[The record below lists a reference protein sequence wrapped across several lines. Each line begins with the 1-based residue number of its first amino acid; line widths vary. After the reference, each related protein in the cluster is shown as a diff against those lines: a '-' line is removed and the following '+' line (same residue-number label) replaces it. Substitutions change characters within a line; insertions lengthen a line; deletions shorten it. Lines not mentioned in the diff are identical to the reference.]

1 MANRK
6 HIMHQQRTH
15 SNSKFSG
22 GGEFLTGKEAGQN
35 NPILSEN
42 YFLVIYQ
49 LIQSIHN
56 IYTYK

>member
-22 GGEFLTGKEAGQN
+22 GGSF
-35 NPILSEN
+35 
-42 YFLVIYQ
+42 
-49 LIQSIHN
+49 
-56 IYTYK
+56 